1 MELQAVFTQNLKK
14 YRKEAKLTQEKLA
27 ELCNTDFRYI
37 GQIETGHRCPSL
49 EFIEKIASAL
59 NVAPH
64 KLFYDRNDIR
74 NDMDNNFE
82 ILQKDQKQKLKSLI
96 IENATKICT
105 IIDEQ

>member
-14 YRKEAKLTQEKLA
+14 YRKQAKLTQEKLA

-37 GQIETGHRCPSL
+37 GQIETGRRCPSL
-49 EFIEKIASAL
+49 EFIGKIASAL
-59 NVAPH
+59 NVAPYQ
-64 KLFYDRNDIR
+64 LFYDKNDTE
-74 NDMDNNFE
+74 NNFE
-82 ILQKDQKQKLKSLI
+82 ILQKKQRQKLKSII